1 MGLPKQGA
9 YSYLNHIGWMLDI
22 RTYGIGLLDEAIK
35 LDLGL
40 GHVGRLL
47 LTYDVARLTRVTWD
61 VINNGCLPVS
71 LSF

>member
-9 YSYLNHIGWMLDI
+9 YSYLNLIGRMSDI
-22 RTYGIGLLDEAIK
+22 CKYIIVLLDEAIK

-61 VINNGCLPVS
+61 VI
-71 LSF
+71 